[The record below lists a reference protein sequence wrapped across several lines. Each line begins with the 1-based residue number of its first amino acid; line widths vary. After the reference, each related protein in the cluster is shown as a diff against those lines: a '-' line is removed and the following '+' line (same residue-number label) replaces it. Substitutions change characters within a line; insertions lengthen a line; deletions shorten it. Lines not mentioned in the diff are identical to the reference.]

1 MSRKSTILALC
12 FSFAIPATMAFAK
25 GEPQPSNNHGSK
37 LFFKGKPATEPG
49 DDRGGNNPGTGV
61 DDNNNNRHRQRG
73 KTPTALIAKGK
84 PATEPGDDRGG
95 NNPGTGVDD
104 NNNNRRRQRGKTA

>member
-1 MSRKSTILALC
+1 MTRKSILLALF
-12 FSFAIPATMAFAK
+12 FSLAISTLGFA
-25 GEPQPSNNHGSK
+25 
-37 LFFKGKPATEPG
+37 KGKPATEPG

-61 DDNNNNRHRQRG
+61 DDNHNNRQRG
-73 KTPTALIAKGK
+73 KTPPPATALIAKGK

-104 NNNNRRRQRGKTA
+104 NHNNRQRGKTPPPATA